1 MIKLFKTS
9 LLGLLLCATQVKSQ
23 QPLVEEQLWSF
34 IQLGAPVV
42 SPDQNKL
49 VYSVRSTDLDA
60 NKGNSDLVVYDFST
74 KKENRITQSPESESA
89 YSWRPDGEWVGYL
102 SGVSGST
109 QLWEIRSDGS
119 TKRQVSNIEG
129 GINGYKYSPDGKMI
143 FYIKNVKLDESLQDK
158 YPALSK
164 STGKLI
170 EGLMYRHWD
179 SWHDGTYNH
188 LFLQTYEDGKLT
200 GKATDILEGE
210 KVHSPL
216 PPFGG
221 SSEIN
226 FSPDSKSLVYV
237 SKKLQGTAAA
247 TSTNSGLYLYD
258 IQAKTTK
265 LLTTENLGYD
275 NEPQFSSDGSKLA
288 WLSMARDGYEA
299 DKNQILVMN
308 MANGLVNTITTSFDQ
323 SVSSLQWGLTS
334 DRLFFTAYT
343 QGTVQLYEYLFDL
356 NAASK
361 AYGST
366 SKKLAKGT
374 ATFVVTEGL
383 YNYSAYSYIDKGKN
397 GAIVMLRQSM
407 SSPNELVLLDLATK
421 KTNPLSQPNQALL
434 GSIRFGKV
442 ESRNINASDG
452 KSIQTWVIYPPDF
465 DPKKKYP
472 TLLYCQGGPQSM
484 IGQSWSNRWN
494 FQLMAAKGYI
504 VVAPNRRGL
513 PGFGQAWNEQI
524 SGDWGGQAMRDYL
537 AAIDTLAKEP
547 FVDENNLGAVGA
559 SFGGYS
565 VYWLAGNH
573 QKRFKAFIAHCG
585 VYNLEAMYGQ
595 TEEVFFTDFEMK
607 GKPWDIPRPASYD
620 RDSPHRYVKNWDTPI
635 LVIHNEKD
643 FRVPL
648 AQGMEAFT
656 AAQVQG
662 IPSKFLY
669 FPDENHWVLKPQ
681 NNVLWNKVFFDW
693 LDTYLNP

>member
-1 MIKLFKTS
+1 MIKHFKISLF
-9 LLGLLLCATQVKSQ
+9 LLLLSSTTAWSQ
-23 QPLVEEQLWSF
+23 QKLVEEQLWSF
-34 IQLGAPVV
+34 VQLGVAEV
-42 SPDQNKL
+42 SPDHQKL
-49 VYSVRSTDLDA
+49 VYSTRSTDLNA
-60 NKGNSDLVVYDFST
+60 NKGNSDLLVYDFIS
-74 KKENRITQSPESESA
+74 KKESRITQSPESESA
-89 YSWRPDGEWVGYL
+89 YSWHPDGQWIGYL
-102 SGVSGST
+102 SAVSGST
-109 QLWEIRSDGS
+109 QLWEIRPDGS
-119 TKRQVSNIEG
+119 AKRQVSNVEG

-143 FYIKNVKLDESLQDK
+143 FYLKNVKLDQSLQDK

-170 EGLMYRHWD
+170 DGLMYRHWD
-179 SWHDGTYNH
+179 SWHDGSYSH
-188 LFLQTYEDGKLT
+188 IFLQNYADGKLT
-200 GKATDILEGE
+200 GSAIDLLEGE

-221 SSEIN
+221 TSEIS
-226 FSPDSKSLVYV
+226 FSPDNKSIIYV
-237 SKKLQGTAAA
+237 SKKLHGTAAA

-258 IQAKTTK
+258 IQSKQTK
-265 LLTTENLGYD
+265 LLTAQNPGYD
-275 NEPQFSSDGSKLA
+275 NEPVFSPDGSKLA

-299 DKNQILVMN
+299 DKNRVMVMN
-308 MANGLVNTITTSFDQ
+308 MTNGEVSEITGNFEQ
-323 SVSSLQWGLTS
+323 SVSGIVWGDNS
-334 DRLFFTAYT
+334 DRLFFSAYA
-343 QGTVQLYEYLFDL
+343 QGTVQLYEYFFDL
-356 NAASK
+356 NTAAK
-361 AYGST
+361 AYGVAL
-366 SKKLAKGT
+366 KKLPKAT
-374 ATFVVTEGL
+374 AHIVVTSGQF
-383 YNYSAYSYIDKGKN
+383 NHSGYSYVKQGKN
-397 GAIVMLRQSM
+397 GSLVFLRQSM
-407 SSPNELVLLDLATK
+407 SSPNEMALLDLASK
-421 KTNPLSQPNQALL
+421 KVSVLSQPNQALL
-434 GSIRFGKV
+434 SSIRFGKV
-442 ESRNINASDG
+442 ESRQIKASDG

-465 DPKKKYP
+465 DPAKKYP
-472 TLLYCQGGPQSM
+472 ALLYCQGGPQSM

-513 PGFGQAWNEQI
+513 PGFGQPWNEQI
-524 SGDWGGQAMRDYL
+524 SGDWGGQAMQDYL

-547 FVDENNLGAVGA
+547 FVDKDKLGAVGA

-573 QKRFKAFIAHCG
+573 QKRFKAFISHCG

-595 TEEVFFTDFEMK
+595 TEEVFFTEFEMQ

-656 AAQVQG
+656 AAQIQG

-681 NNVLWNKVFFDW
+681 NNVLWNKVFFEW
-693 LDTYLNP
+693 LDTYLKP